1 VRNAPQSGSLLKL
14 FIKRLQIY
22 FYRPQRLVVGC
33 AFALF
38 TFFALTFGWIQTTKF
53 AKRKINHAIT
63 AASKK
68 LNMPLDVKDIR
79 VSLAG
84 ALLENIV
91 VGADANVVISKMN
104 VEVGINPFSENF
116 GKLDNLTVHN
126 IRIKAPT
133 ENAEQAIKDLQKE
146 SKKQKQSQA
155 EKVNNLITKFFSS
168 LPTNSLT
175 FRSAG
180 VSLVNANGKPVFTS
194 KGIKLHINK
203 LSKKVLF
210 RADSVSMTGGISEKN
225 LQGRFQYSVRKNQF
239 QFFVKRKSRPIEG
252 KELWS
257 FSGNTN
263 QELSSLSLKIH
274 AKYIPS
280 FITERLA
287 KVTGPITGMN
297 LTANIQLDKTPK
309 GELVFGVAAKS
320 DGMVINNPVI
330 STDAVG
336 HIRYMADAKGVISGD
351 LQSIKV
357 STFKIQLPQRNTGK
371 YTESSP
377 KIKGHVNATL
387 TNLKPVEFKVDG
399 QLAMESAPCQAVIDA
414 SPKGLTPNLDEFILS
429 GSMAAALKFRLD
441 TLRPDDLYFDV
452 YDSSFDCQVIKA
464 PYSFTK
470 EHLNGAFTLQRYVK
484 GLSEPIE
491 VSVNPFSSDYT
502 PIESIAKTVNLA
514 LVTSEDN
521 AFFNHKGI
529 DLFALENAIHRNFK
543 EKRIA
548 VGGSTITMQTVKNL
562 YLGNERTISRKFQE
576 FFLAWHLEK
585 ILDKNRILEIY
596 MNIVEFGP
604 GVYGITNASQHFFGK
619 HPFDLNLV
627 ESAYLATVLPSPKGR
642 YHNFCN
648 GRLSAG
654 FKDLVYGL
662 LKRMLN
668 LNRIPYERYASAMG
682 IQLEFNNRSRQ
693 TTEGCQNSETDD
705 L

>member
-1 VRNAPQSGSLLKL
+1 MKL
-14 FIKRLQIY
+14 FIRRLQIY
-22 FYRPQRLVVGC
+22 FYKPQRLLVASAV
-33 AFALF
+33 ALL

-53 AKRKINHAIT
+53 AKRKINQAIT
-63 AASKK
+63 TASKK
-68 LNMPLDVKDIR
+68 LNMPIDVKKIR
-79 VSLAG
+79 VTPAG

-91 VGADANVVISKMN
+91 VGTEANVVISQMN
-104 VEVGINPFSENF
+104 AEVSINPFSENF
-116 GKLDNLTVHN
+116 GNLENLTVHN
-126 IRIKAPT
+126 IRIKAPS
-133 ENAEQAIKDLQKE
+133 ENAAQALKGLQKYPKE
-146 SKKQKQSQA
+146 PKESQA
-155 EKVNNLITKFFSS
+155 EQVNNLVNRFFTS

-175 FRSAG
+175 FKSAG
-180 VSLVNANGKPVFTS
+180 ISLINESGKTVFAS

-203 LSKKVLF
+203 LTKKVLF
-210 RADSVSMTGGISEKN
+210 RAESFKTIGISEKN
-225 LQGRFQYSVRKNQF
+225 LQGRFQYSTRKGQF
-239 QFFVKRKSRPIEG
+239 QFFAKRKSKPAGG
-252 KELWS
+252 KDLWS
-257 FSGNTN
+257 LSGTANHDLNSLTLKTN
-263 QELSSLSLKIH
+263 

-280 FITERLA
+280 FLSDRLKKITGQT
-287 KVTGPITGMN
+287 KGMN

-309 GELVFGVAAKS
+309 GELVFGAAIKS
-320 DGMVINNPVI
+320 DGLVINNPTI

-336 HIRYMADAKGVISGD
+336 HIRYLADAKGVISGD

-357 STFKIQLPQRNTGK
+357 STFNLQIPQRNTGK
-371 YTESSP
+371 YTKNSP
-377 KIKGHVNATL
+377 EIKGNLNATL
-387 TNLKPVEFKVDG
+387 ISMDPIEFKVDG
-399 QLAMESAPCQAVIDA
+399 QVSMDSTPCQAVIDA
-414 SPKGLTPNLDEFILS
+414 SPKGLTPNLDEFVLS
-429 GSMAAALKFRLD
+429 GSMAAGLRFRLD
-441 TLRPDDLYFDV
+441 TIKPDDLYFDV
-452 YDSSFDCQVIKA
+452 FATAYDCQVIKA

-484 GLSEPIE
+484 GLPDPID

-521 AFFNHKGI
+521 AFFLHKGI

-562 YLGNERTISRKFQE
+562 YLGNERTISRKIQE

-604 GVYGITNASQHFFGK
+604 GIYGITNASQHFFAK

-627 ESAYLATVLPSPKGR
+627 ESAYLASVLPSPKGR

-648 GRLSAG
+648 GKLSTG
-654 FKDLVYGL
+654 FKDLMYGL
-662 LKRMLN
+662 LKRMLH
-668 LNRIPYERYASAMG
+668 LNRIPYERYANAMG
-682 IQLEFNNRSRQ
+682 IQLEFNTRSRQ
-693 TTEGCQNSETDD
+693 TTEGCQSSEADD

>member
-1 VRNAPQSGSLLKL
+1 VRNAPKSGLQLKL

-22 FYRPQRLVVGC
+22 FYKPQRLLVASAV
-33 AFALF
+33 ALL

-53 AKRKINHAIT
+53 AKRKINQAIT
-63 AASKK
+63 VASKK
-68 LNMPLDVKDIR
+68 LNMPIEVKNIR
-79 VSLAG
+79 VTPAG

-91 VGADANVVISKMN
+91 VGAEANVVISKMN
-104 VEVGINPFSENF
+104 AEVGINPFSDNF

-126 IRIKAPT
+126 IRIKAPK
-133 ENAEQAIKDLQKE
+133 ENAEAAIRGLQKDPKE
-146 SKKQKQSQA
+146 LKQTQA
-155 EKVNNLITKFFSS
+155 EQVNNLVNKFFSS

-175 FRSAG
+175 FKSAG
-180 VSLVNANGKPVFTS
+180 ISLVDDTGKSVFAS

-203 LSKKVLF
+203 QAKKVLF
-210 RADSVSMTGGISEKN
+210 RADTVRTIGGISEKN
-225 LQGRFQYSVRKNQF
+225 LQGRFQYSSRKSQF
-239 QFFVKRKSRPIEG
+239 QFFVKRKTKPAGG
-252 KELWS
+252 KDLWS
-257 FSGNTN
+257 VSGTANH
-263 QELSSLSLKIH
+263 ELSSLSLTTN
-274 AKYIPS
+274 ARYIPS
-280 FITERLA
+280 FITERIA
-287 KVTGPITGMN
+287 KITGPTKGLN

-309 GELVFGVAAKS
+309 GELVFGAAVKS
-320 DGMVINNPVI
+320 EGMVINNPVI
-330 STDAVG
+330 STDAIG
-336 HIRYMADAKGVISGD
+336 HIRYVADAKGVISGD

-357 STFKIQLPQRNTGK
+357 STFSIQIPQRSNGK
-371 YTESSP
+371 YTKSSP
-377 KIKGHVNATL
+377 LIKGQVNATL
-387 TNLKPVEFKVDG
+387 TTLDPLEYKVDG
-399 QLAMESAPCQAVIDA
+399 QLGMESTLCQAVIDA
-414 SPKGLTPNLDEFILS
+414 SPKGLTPNLDEFVLS
-429 GSMAAALKFRLD
+429 GSMQASLKFRLD

-452 YDSSFDCQVIKA
+452 YDSAFDCQVVKA

-562 YLGNERTISRKFQE
+562 YLGNERTISRKIQE

-604 GVYGITNASQHFFGK
+604 GIYGITNASQHFFGK

-627 ESAYLATVLPSPKGR
+627 ESAYLAAVLPSPKGR

-648 GRLSAG
+648 GKLSAG

-662 LKRMLN
+662 IKRMVN

-682 IQLEFNNRSRQ
+682 IQLEFNTRSRQ
-693 TTEGCQNSETDD
+693 TTEGCQNAESEDF
-705 L
+705 